1 MERTKMNMTEAG
13 RTLDD
18 IEPLVVRP
26 RVARRMLGN
35 CGTERLWELINSGEI
50 ESYLDGKARRITVS
64 SIKAHIARQ
73 LAEAKAN
80 AAEPRRRGRPPKAQA
95 RTESREAL

>member
-1 MERTKMNMTEAG
+1 MSGTIEA
-13 RTLDD
+13 RRVFDD
-18 IEPLVVRP
+18 VEPLVVRP

-73 LAEAKAN
+73 LAAAAKAN
-80 AAEPRRRGRPPKAQA
+80 AAEPRRRGRPAKAQA